1 MGDQSLRGHV
11 DNLAQQ
17 GEVIRVD
24 KQTDPSENV
33 AAIGWKTYNRLGKAT
48 LFTDLKGFPGWR
60 MVNQVIAD
68 RRKWSIAFGTTED
81 DLVPALVERVRT
93 PVATVEVDKSD
104 APVKQVI
111 KIGADADLLSL
122 PAMWTSER
130 DPAPYIA
137 SGMAVIKDPE
147 TGIRNLS
154 FHRQQIMGPDHTG
167 FLLCPRHARRIYD
180 MYQAKGRPMPVAVVI
195 GAHPALYFAAGFTS
209 AYGLDE
215 LEVAGALIGDPI
227 RMVKCE
233 TVDLEVPAD
242 AELVIEGEVL
252 PEGKTEEGPFGEV
265 TGTYAMEGSTEIFKL
280 KAITHRNDPIFYGM
294 QCGAPL
300 TDSQSITGICI
311 ETVLHDHLAK
321 VEGGLDLLDI
331 RCLGIAGLMA
341 VVLKIRPRVEGQAKT
356 ALMAALSSPYLH
368 PKIAIAVDDDID
380 AADLR
385 QVFWSITTRVHAERD
400 VIRIPNTRIW
410 SLDNVSDIVPGMS
423 PMYRI
428 GTKMIIDATKPAL
441 TQTKERARFERA
453 MPLNFDSV
461 NIEDF
466 LT

>member
-33 AAIGWKTYNRLGKAT
+33 AAIGWKTYDRLGKAT

>member
-1 MGDQSLRGHV
+1 MCIRDSRGHV

-154 FHRQQIMGPDHTG
+154 FHRQQIMG
-167 FLLCPRHARRIYD
+167 L
-180 MYQAKGRPMPVAVVI
+180 
-195 GAHPALYFAAGFTS
+195 S
-209 AYGLDE
+209 
-215 LEVAGALIGDPI
+215 LIHI
-227 RMVKCE
+227 
-233 TVDLEVPAD
+233 
-242 AELVIEGEVL
+242 
-252 PEGKTEEGPFGEV
+252 
-265 TGTYAMEGSTEIFKL
+265 
-280 KAITHRNDPIFYGM
+280 
-294 QCGAPL
+294 
-300 TDSQSITGICI
+300 
-311 ETVLHDHLAK
+311 
-321 VEGGLDLLDI
+321 
-331 RCLGIAGLMA
+331 
-341 VVLKIRPRVEGQAKT
+341 
-356 ALMAALSSPYLH
+356 
-368 PKIAIAVDDDID
+368 
-380 AADLR
+380 
-385 QVFWSITTRVHAERD
+385 
-400 VIRIPNTRIW
+400 
-410 SLDNVSDIVPGMS
+410 
-423 PMYRI
+423 
-428 GTKMIIDATKPAL
+428 
-441 TQTKERARFERA
+441 
-453 MPLNFDSV
+453 
-461 NIEDF
+461 
-466 LT
+466 